1 MNYYRPLVRFIIFAL
16 FGLVLEV
23 FMSSTVDFIFHDNV
37 NLRGHTSL
45 WMIFDYGL
53 IGIITPW
60 LRNPM
65 KAKGIPFPVRAFI
78 YMLGIFVV
86 EYISGIL
93 FHKIFGLNIWDYSQF
108 RYNLHGQITLEFV
121 PVWYTLSL
129 TIEKLYEW
137 VDKASWAILTKT
149 PEGYIPD

>member
-1 MNYYRPLVRFIIFAL
+1 MNYKRPIVRFIIFAL
-16 FGLVLEV
+16 FGLLLEV
-23 FMSSTVDFIFHDNV
+23 FMSSITDFIFHDNV

-53 IGIITPW
+53 IGVITPW
-60 LRNPM
+60 IRNPM
-65 KAKGIPFPVRAFI
+65 KKIGVIFPVRAFV
-78 YMLGIFVV
+78 YMILIFIV
-86 EYISGIL
+86 EYVSGIL
-93 FHKIFGLNIWDYSQF
+93 FHKVFGLRIWDYSEF
-108 RYNLHGQITLEFV
+108 RYNLQGQITLEFV

-137 VDKASWAILTKT
+137 VDKASWAILTKS

>member
-1 MNYYRPLVRFIIFAL
+1 MNYHKALVRFIIFAL

-23 FMSSTVDFIFHDNV
+23 FMSSIDGLIFHDNV

-53 IGIITPW
+53 IGILTPW
-60 LRNPM
+60 LRNPL
-65 KAKGIPFPVRAFI
+65 KAIGIPFPVRAFV
-78 YMLGIFVV
+78 YMLIIFIV
-86 EYISGIL
+86 EYFSGLI
-93 FHKIFGLNIWDYSQF
+93 FHKILGLNIWNYSQF

-137 VDKASWAILTKT
+137 VDKASWAILTKN
-149 PEGYIPD
+149 PEGYLPD

>member
-1 MNYYRPLVRFIIFAL
+1 
-16 FGLVLEV
+16 
-23 FMSSTVDFIFHDNV
+23 MSSTVDFIFHDNV

-78 YMLGIFVV
+78 YMLGIFIV

>member
-1 MNYYRPLVRFIIFAL
+1 
-16 FGLVLEV
+16 
-23 FMSSTVDFIFHDNV
+23 
-37 NLRGHTSL
+37 
-45 WMIFDYGL
+45 MIFDYGL

-78 YMLGIFVV
+78 YMLGIFIV